1 MARLAGIVMLIK
13 KGDMPP
19 YSLSISWRFPGADRF
34 LKEDGALVL
43 WYRVSK
49 WWWTKSDAK
58 WVLRL
63 YNYSRSKVMIKM
75 MNDDVDD
82 EESVAWNGCL
92 RWGISQGSEVRLPK
106 CWLDDHLCNCWWS
119 HLWLELWK
127 RKRVEMFRETCPIK
141 VTPEEHSFVNF

>member
-34 LKEDGALVL
+34 LKEDGALVH

-63 YNYSRSKVMIKM
+63 YNYSRSKVMIRWWM
-75 MNDDVDD
+75 MMLTMKRAWREMVVWDGESPRGVKSDCLNVDWTIIFVIVDD
-82 EESVAWNGCL
+82 HSFD
-92 RWGISQGSEVRLPK
+92 SKSEKEKKWRCPER
-106 CWLDDHLCNCWWS
+106 HA
-119 HLWLELWK
+119 HLWTFK
-127 RKRVEMFRETCPIK
+127 SIQV
-141 VTPEEHSFVNF
+141 